1 MKNQVLKNKRI
12 CIVHVGDFIKYPPV
26 ISLVENLLHNEYSVD
41 LVSCTKSDSVP
52 EHFVVNS
59 KFNYHFVSLNTSR
72 GLFNKIKR
80 NFIERKKLISTV
92 ETCMKNDD
100 FLWTTTDVTVKI
112 LGKMLYKYKHIMQLM
127 ELSQRYPG
135 FINIKFFDFPIQ
147 EYAKKAYKVVVP
159 DVDRAYIQQAWW
171 ELSEV
176 PIVLPNKPYS
186 LNSEKI
192 DFKQNEAIEKIKN
205 EKRKVILYTGI
216 ITPERNIADFAK
228 SISNRDDYCLYI
240 IGSSPI
246 KNYIDTLLSENKNIE
261 YLGYYPAPI
270 HLEFL
275 KYAYVGL
282 TPYIPTKSKLHPVL
296 NALYCAP
303 NKIFEYAAY
312 GVPMIGTD
320 VLGLKRP
327 FEQYCIGVTCKT
339 IDSKNVSEALEI
351 IDNNYKSMVNNCNKF
366 YDSINLDEI
375 VKSIIEQ

>member
-59 KFNYHFVSLNTSR
+59 KFNYHFVTLNTSR

-112 LGKMLYKYKHIMQLM
+112 LGKILYKYNHIMQLM

-159 DVDRAYIQQAWW
+159 
-171 ELSEV
+171 
-176 PIVLPNKPYS
+176 
-186 LNSEKI
+186 
-192 DFKQNEAIEKIKN
+192 
-205 EKRKVILYTGI
+205 
-216 ITPERNIADFAK
+216 
-228 SISNRDDYCLYI
+228 
-240 IGSSPI
+240 
-246 KNYIDTLLSENKNIE
+246 
-261 YLGYYPAPI
+261 
-270 HLEFL
+270 
-275 KYAYVGL
+275 
-282 TPYIPTKSKLHPVL
+282 
-296 NALYCAP
+296 
-303 NKIFEYAAY
+303 
-312 GVPMIGTD
+312 
-320 VLGLKRP
+320 
-327 FEQYCIGVTCKT
+327 
-339 IDSKNVSEALEI
+339 
-351 IDNNYKSMVNNCNKF
+351 
-366 YDSINLDEI
+366 
-375 VKSIIEQ
+375 